1 LMPAP
6 AWIGDGRNVLVV
18 APHPDDDVIG
28 CGGTLHG
35 LALAG
40 IQPTVMYVTDGRASH
55 PHSLRFPAS
64 RLVSLRQLEARA
76 ALKELGIST
85 QPIFLRVHDG
95 TLSAIEPARRQW
107 LVDEMS
113 RAIRELDIDTVLG
126 PWPHDP
132 HSDHVATA
140 RSIRTAV
147 RSTSKQP
154 RVVHYVIWA
163 GIRSSEKRLQKLA
176 ALNAFEVGLEADQ
189 VDAKRRALL
198 RHRTQ
203 TSTLIDDDPQ
213 GFRIDETLMNEWL
226 RPVEVFYE
234 SQTQGN
240 ASEQR
245 SRR

>member
-1 LMPAP
+1 MPAP
-6 AWIGDGRNVLVV
+6 PWIGAGRRVLAV

-28 CGGTLHG
+28 CGGTLYG
-35 LALAG
+35 LARAG

-55 PHSLRFPAS
+55 PQSLRFPAS
-64 RLVSLRQLEARA
+64 RLASIRELEAQA
-76 ALKELGIST
+76 ALSELGIST
-85 QPIFLRVHDG
+85 SPIFLRVHDG

-107 LVDEMS
+107 IVDEMY
-113 RAIRELDIDTVLG
+113 RAIRDLDIDTILG
-126 PWPHDP
+126 PWPQDP

-140 RSIRTAV
+140 RSIRMAI

-154 RVVHYVIWA
+154 RVIHYVVWA
-163 GIRSSEKRLQKLA
+163 GIRSSQKRLRELA
-176 ALNAFEVGLEADQ
+176 TQTAFEVGLDADQ
-189 VDAKRRALL
+189 VAAKRRALL

-213 GFRIDETLMNEWL
+213 GFRIDATLMNEWL

-234 SQTQGN
+234 SQETQGN
-240 ASEQR
+240 ACDQR